1 MIGWILSRGD
11 ETVLRLVKVGR
22 HVLCAAVSA
31 FSVNTYASLTNEHGF
46 KKLCVDLLYEHVRKT
61 VQLYDNN
68 NICKYMIITIYVNI

>member
-1 MIGWILSRGD
+1 MMGWILSRGE

-46 KKLCVDLLYEHVRKT
+46 RNYVLIFYMSMSVRLYS
-61 VQLYDNN
+61 
-68 NICKYMIITIYVNI
+68 CMIITIYVNI

>member
-1 MIGWILSRGD
+1 MIDWILSRGD

-46 KKLCVDLLYEHVRKT
+46 KNYVLIFYEHVRKT
-61 VQLYDNN
+61 VQLYDDN
-68 NICKYMIITIYVNI
+68 NICKYIIITIYVNI